1 MSVQKDSRREGRL
14 SLATLARSH
23 AKYVIQI
30 TNGGI
35 LMLRII
41 KRLFPLEKEGEI
53 NRLSAELAAE
63 KTRNAEIEDA
73 LVELGELYAEQDD
86 ALVELAGMIE
96 EG

>member
-1 MSVQKDSRREGRL
+1 M

-30 TNGGI
+30 TKTFGGI

-86 ALVELAGMIE
+86 ALVELAGLIE
-96 EG
+96 EE

>member
-1 MSVQKDSRREGRL
+1 
-14 SLATLARSH
+14 
-23 AKYVIQI
+23 
-30 TNGGI
+30 
-35 LMLRII
+35 MLRII

-53 NRLSAELAAE
+53 NRLSDELAAE

-73 LVELGELYAEQDD
+73 LVELGQLYAEQDD